1 MAESSFKKADEAF
14 ARKSR
19 WLIALMGLG
28 IVAAVTGFIG
38 GSDKDGDVA
47 TNFGI
52 LAGVGIALVL
62 GGAVMLWIHIAAR
75 AIGDD
80 PGGSIKRERLQT
92 QRSRQL
98 WVFPV
103 LAFFFLIQAIP
114 AAGNIIRRTGDTGDY
129 LHMVLPV
136 LYAWMAT
143 AIVMGW
149 DGQTRKE
156 RKFLE
161 DELTRVLRA
170 RAMSWAFIALMAGVT
185 ASLGLGLWRQDLGIA
200 SLPLVLSAA
209 GATAAIR
216 FVWLDREAGQN
227 DG

>member
-1 MAESSFKKADEAF
+1 MAGSGFEKADEAF

-28 IVAAVTGFIG
+28 VAAAVAGFIG
-38 GSDKDGDVA
+38 GSGKDGDVA

-52 LAGVGIALVL
+52 LAGMGVAFVL
-62 GGAVMLWIHIAAR
+62 GGGVMLWIHRAAK

-80 PGGSIKRERLQT
+80 PGGAMKRERLQT

-98 WVFPV
+98 WIFPV
-103 LAFFFLIQAIP
+103 LTLLFLIQAIP
-114 AAGNIIRRTGDTGDY
+114 AVGNIIRRTADTGDY
-129 LHMVLPV
+129 LHMLLPV
-136 LYAWMAT
+136 LYAWLAT
-143 AIVMGW
+143 AIAMGW
-149 DGQTRKE
+149 DGQSRKE

-185 ASLGLGLWRQDLGIA
+185 VSLGVGLWRPELGIV

-216 FVWLDREAGQN
+216 FAWLDREAGK

>member
-1 MAESSFKKADEAF
+1 MAGSNLERADRAIE
-14 ARKSR
+14 RKSR
-19 WLIALMGLG
+19 WLMLLIGVG
-28 IVAAVTGFIG
+28 VVAATAGFIG
-38 GSDKDGDVA
+38 GSGKDGDVA

-52 LAGVGIALVL
+52 VAGIGVAFVL
-62 GGAVMLWIHIAAR
+62 GGAVMLWINQAAR

-80 PGGSIKRERLQT
+80 PGGAVKRERLQK

-98 WVFPV
+98 WVFP
-103 LAFFFLIQAIP
+103 LLTTFFLIQAIP
-114 AAGNIIRRTGDTGDY
+114 AVGNIIARTADTGDY
-129 LHMVLPV
+129 LHMLLPV
-136 LYAWMAT
+136 LYAWLAT
-143 AIVMGW
+143 AIAMGW
-149 DGQTRKE
+149 DGQSRKE

-170 RAMSWAFIALMAGVT
+170 RSMSWAFIALMTGVT
-185 ASLGLGLWRQDLGIA
+185 ASLGLGLWRPDLGIA

-216 FVWLDREAGQN
+216 FAWLDREAGK

>member
-1 MAESSFKKADEAF
+1 MVRDGT
-14 ARKSR
+14 RKTTKDDGSGR
-19 WLIALMGLG
+19 KWAVLLAAG
-28 IVAAVTGFIG
+28 VAAATVGFAG
-38 GSDKDGDVA
+38 GWGTEGDTA

-52 LAGVGIALVL
+52 LAGMGIAFA
-62 GGAVMLWIHIAAR
+62 GAALVMLWITREAR

-80 PGGSIKRERLQT
+80 PGGAAKRERLQT

-103 LAFFFLIQAIP
+103 LTAFFLIQAIP
-114 AAGNIIRRTGDTGDY
+114 AVGNIIDRTADTGDFVQM
-129 LHMVLPV
+129 LLPV
-136 LYAWMAT
+136 LYAWLAT
-143 AIVMGW
+143 AIAMGW
-149 DGQTRKE
+149 DGQSRKE

-170 RAMSWAFIALMAGVT
+170 RAMAWAFIALMAGVT
-185 ASLGLGLWRQDLGIA
+185 VSLGVGLWRPELGIV

-216 FVWLDREAGQN
+216 FVWLDREAGK